1 MTRPLRRISRLPRLA
16 AASSWWILAAACGT
30 LSDQQLIDLAAK
42 GGGAGTTSPAAEE
55 AGADSSLVVPTHLD
69 DHGAT
74 RHVAALSGRLDEAR
88 MLAVVSELEVLRRES
103 GNEDYDRAIDL
114 VLARLEALGF
124 GREEG
129 LELQVTSSE
138 PRPAWTARSARL
150 EVVEDGR
157 VEVLA
162 AFDSSDDQDR
172 LLLPTF
178 APSAEVEGPVVAR
191 LEDATPGCVLAGPE
205 ALDAERLAAA
215 NARGVALVVA
225 ADLAAFNVDP
235 SGRGRHEH
243 AVGYR
248 SVAHPAPLP
257 VAQVS
262 PRTLARLVK
271 KSGQIA
277 RFRAVAEVAP
287 RPVRTV
293 LATVAGDLRA
303 GEEVAVVAH
312 VQEPGACD
320 NASGVAAALEMAD
333 AAAGLAREG
342 ARPSRSLVFVFG
354 DEMDQSRVHLAAT
367 RRVVVAAIA
376 ADMLGESPERTGAKA
391 LLEREP
397 DPGAWRMLPPDKHT
411 AWGSTTVDPA
421 RFGGGGLAVV
431 LRQAFHAVAAKEP
444 GWTFDEHP
452 FEGGSDHVVYLR
464 AKVPSALVWHFPDW
478 TYHTSLDRLDM
489 VDAVELRRSATVVLA
504 AALCVADARAQD
516 LEGLLRAARAA
527 TALRTARARAAG
539 DEELAEAW
547 LAHGLDA
554 RDQLRRWC
562 LGLDTPLEPR
572 KAPAPRRAQE
582 DAGDASVDRGATP
595 KEQGR

>member
-1 MTRPLRRISRLPRLA
+1 MTSAPRRPVRAPRAGALA
-16 AASSWWILAAACGT
+16 LAWLVSASCGT
-30 LSDQQLIDLAAK
+30 MSDQQLLDLAAR
-42 GGGAGTTSPAAEE
+42 GGVVGTRAAKAGDSAREAA
-55 AGADSSLVVPTHLD
+55 GVVPTHLD

-74 RHVAALSGRLDEAR
+74 RHVAALAGRFDSAR
-88 MLAVVSELEVLRRES
+88 MLEVVSALEALRREG

-114 VLARLEALGF
+114 VLARLEAGGF
-124 GREEG
+124 GREQG
-129 LELQVTSSE
+129 LELQVLSSE
-138 PRPAWTARSARL
+138 PRPTWNGRSAKL
-150 EVVEDGR
+150 ELVDGER
-157 VEVLA
+157 VETLM
-162 AFDSSDDQDR
+162 AFDSSDDRDR

-178 APSAEVEGPVVAR
+178 APSAAVEGPIVAR
-191 LEDATPGCVLAGPE
+191 LEDATPGCVLVGAEP
-205 ALDAERLAAA
+205 LDERRLSAAKE
-215 NARGVALVVA
+215 RGVALVVSA
-225 ADLAAFNVDP
+225 HLAEFNVDP
-235 SGRGRHEH
+235 SGGARHEH

-262 PRTLARLVK
+262 PRVLARLVK

-277 RFRAVAEVAP
+277 RFGAVAEVVE

-293 LATVAGDLRA
+293 LATVVGDLRG

-320 NASGVAAALEMAD
+320 NASGVAAALDMAD
-333 AAAGLAREG
+333 AAAGLARQG

-354 DEMDQSRVHLAAT
+354 DEMHQSRVHLAAT

-397 DPGAWRMLPPDKHT
+397 DPGAWRMLAPDQHT
-411 AWGSTTVDPA
+411 AWGSTTVEPA
-421 RFGGGGLAVV
+421 EFGGGGLAVV

-444 GWTFDEHP
+444 GWSFGEHP
-452 FEGGSDHVVYLR
+452 YEGGSDHVVYLR
-464 AKVPSALVWHFPDW
+464 AKVPAALVWHFPDW

-489 VDAVELRRSATVVLA
+489 VDAEELRRSATVVLA
-504 AALCVADARAQD
+504 AALCVADARARD
-516 LEGLLRAARAA
+516 LDGLLRAARAA
-527 TALRTARARAAG
+527 TNLRVERARAAG
-539 DEELAEAW
+539 DEELERAW
-547 LAHGLDA
+547 LAHELDS

-572 KAPAPRRAQE
+572 KPAGGRAG
-582 DAGDASVDRGATP
+582 AGAAGAERGEEA
-595 KEQGR
+595 KEQQR